1 MGIILFL
8 RSLYYEGEGIGFR
21 LFRATGLA
29 FAIRPKD
36 GVARQGRRGGFHCY
50 CSKVCWNNFS
60 VVVRVRGRA
69 TGLVFASCPKDRFA
83 RQGRRGGFHFYR
95 FQFIR
100 RTVSQGRGVGAAV
113 TKGCTFVSINIL
125 RRVPLR
131 RSSQPCTFAIEND
144 YYCAT
149 DKLLLS
155 LGADR
160 RCLQGGGCLVAVKC
174 FIGHRL
180 RVEQNSFLVRIIV
193 WSSLLRC
200 CPSYF
205 LRPVQFRLG
214 RVGTSLSAVA
224 MCVSVYG

>member
-1 MGIILFL
+1 MLGK
-8 RSLYYEGEGIGFR
+8 GVG
-21 LFRATGLA
+21 AA
-29 FAIRPKD
+29 FTAVAPK
-36 GVARQGRRGGFHCY
+36 
-50 CSKVCWNNFS
+50 CWNNFS

-100 RTVSQGRGVGAAV
+100 RTASQGRGVGAAV